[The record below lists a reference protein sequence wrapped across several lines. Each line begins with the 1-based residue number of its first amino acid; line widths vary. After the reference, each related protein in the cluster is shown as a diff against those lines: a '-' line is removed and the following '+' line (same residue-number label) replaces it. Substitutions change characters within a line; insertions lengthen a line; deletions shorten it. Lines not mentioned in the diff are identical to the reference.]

1 MCIRDSWRNDQRA
14 GGSVKLRDV
23 GIIED
28 AIEKRYTEAVGLS
41 HAGAGLTNEVLAIE
55 SDGER
60 ELLDGEGVR
69 NPVVSEGIA
78 DLYSDAEFG
87 KGRGFAGIAGRFRGK
102 HTLIVEDVAIV
113 GPLERRSTGAKT
125 RLFGR
130 TLKNYRRS
138 MHSMDI
144 KFGFA
149 DTARELVI
157 HAEGDQEELTKTCLL
172 YTSPSPRDL
181 STSRMP
187 SSA

>member
-1 MCIRDSWRNDQRA
+1 MLILEENEEAARGAQGAVRACRDLLDLFLIGATAAQGDDAERQIRGSDLQVPADLDGELARWRNDQRA
-14 GGSVKLRDV
+14 GGSVELRNI

-78 DLYSDAEFG
+78 DLYSDAELG

-113 GPLERRSTGAKT
+113 GPLERR
-125 RLFGR
+125 GR
-130 TLKNYRRS
+130 RPHGT
-138 MHSMDI
+138 D
-144 KFGFA
+144 
-149 DTARELVI
+149 
-157 HAEGDQEELTKTCLL
+157 
-172 YTSPSPRDL
+172 
-181 STSRMP
+181 
-187 SSA
+187 